1 MTFREYIHLLAES
14 IGLHQIPVLSHAS
27 EIRYF
32 LAEDAVHHQ
41 LVTALI
47 RGVYKQNHCGH
58 LDAKIDPALTL
69 KLLAA
74 SRSSLM
80 AENDTDICR
89 VRLINQIYD
98 TSVSLLSEKNNHT
111 AATQQRKY
119 FSEMAKR

>member
-1 MTFREYIHLLAES
+1 VTFREYIHLLAES

-27 EIRYF
+27 DIRYF

-41 LVTALI
+41 LVTTLI
-47 RGVYKQNHCGH
+47 REVYKRNHCGH

-74 SRSSLM
+74 SRSNLM

-98 TSVSLLSEKNNHT
+98 ISSSILSKKKNHLTSTL
-111 AATQQRKY
+111 QRKY
-119 FSEMAKR
+119 FS

>member
-47 RGVYKQNHCGH
+47 RDVYKRNHCGH
-58 LDAKIDPALTL
+58 LDAIIDPAITI
-69 KLLAA
+69 KLVAA
-74 SRSSLM
+74 CRSSLM

-89 VRLINQIYD
+89 VRLINQIYEISSSIFSKKK
-98 TSVSLLSEKNNHT
+98 THPTTTL
-111 AATQQRKY
+111 QRKY
-119 FSEMAKR
+119 FSEVAKR